1 MIVKINCKCIFYNDR
16 SFFLNLIY
24 ANRLELQAIALSL
37 GLPAQTIQDAGRTQ
51 IAPGSRTVLGVGPG
65 KKKKDLHVFVTV

>member
-1 MIVKINCKCIFYNDR
+1 MSITWFNRALKNSLR
-16 SFFLNLIY
+16 
-24 ANRLELQAIALSL
+24 RLELQAIALSL

-65 KKKKDLHVFVTV
+65 KTCNFSLIEPYAYTDI

>member
-1 MIVKINCKCIFYNDR
+1 MISNHP
-16 SFFLNLIY
+16 
-24 ANRLELQAIALSL
+24 RLELQAIALSL

-65 KKKKDLHVFVTV
+65 KSCHFFGRLLCVDMLNKTN

>member
-1 MIVKINCKCIFYNDR
+1 MSITWFNRILKKNSLR
-16 SFFLNLIY
+16 
-24 ANRLELQAIALSL
+24 RLELQAIALSL

-65 KKKKDLHVFVTV
+65 KICNFLLIEPDTYTDR